1 MIPAPEELTQRL
13 ARRAVEIAQFIG
25 PRKTGKG
32 LNNLL
37 PLYQTG
43 YIGIEVPDETAY
55 MLDLEKGIQ
64 QHAMVD
70 LSNRVI
76 PIRNSD
82 GSISFRRAS
91 ANKIGTIPVI
101 TRMAKDGTL
110 QSGKPEWVYPSKD
123 GLGFIKKSMQMSIDE
138 WQRTAKTEDV
148 IRMLLKT
155 PQKEI
160 LSELFYGK
168 IV

>member
-1 MIPAPEELTQRL
+1 MIPAPEQLTQRL

-32 LNNLL
+32 LNSLL
-37 PLYQTG
+37 PLFQTG

-91 ANKIGTIPVI
+91 ANKIGTIPVVTI
-101 TRMAKDGTL
+101 MEKDGSI
-110 QSGKPEWVYPSKD
+110 QSGRPEWVYPQKS
-123 GLGFIKKSMQMSIDE
+123 GLGFIQKSMQMSIDE
-138 WQRTAKTEDV
+138 WQRTTKTEDV
-148 IRMLLKT
+148 IKMLLQT
-155 PQKEI
+155 PQKEM

-168 IV
+168 II